1 MHPAV
6 PFRVEDREVL
16 LAFLREKPFAIIC
29 ASVKGAPLI
38 AQAPMIVREIDGEIA
53 LDFHLSRG
61 NMLAPHIVQGF
72 RAVILAAGND
82 AYISPDWYVRPD
94 QVPTWNY
101 VSVEA
106 EGSIAPL
113 NEAELIAQLDAISAL
128 EEGRLKPKAPWTR
141 QKMAPGK
148 FDAMLRGIVGGRMV
162 VDRLQGTFKLS
173 QNKADEDRSGAEV
186 GLADHPIADLMRKAR
201 P

>member
-16 LAFLREKPFAIIC
+16 LAFLRQRPFAIIC
-29 ASVKGAPLI
+29 ASLKGAPVI
-38 AQAPMIVREIDGEIA
+38 AQAPVIVREIAGEIV

-61 NMLAPHIVQGF
+61 NLLAPHIVQGF
-72 RAVILAAGND
+72 RAVILAAGDD
-82 AYISPDWYVRPD
+82 AYISPDWYVSPD

-106 EGSIAPL
+106 DGSIAPL
-113 NEAELIAQLDAISAL
+113 NEAELIAQLEDISAL

-141 QKMAPGK
+141 QKMATGK

-173 QNKADEDRSGAEV
+173 QNKADEDRAEAER
-186 GLADHPIADLMRKAR
+186 GLGDHPIADLMRKAR

>member
-16 LAFLREKPFAIIC
+16 LAFLRERPFAIIC

-53 LDFHLSRG
+53 LDFHVSRG

-72 RAVILAAGND
+72 RALILAAGND
-82 AYISPDWYVRPD
+82 AYISPDWYVGPD

-186 GLADHPIADLMRKAR
+186 GLGDHPIADLMRKAR

>member
-16 LAFLREKPFAIIC
+16 LAFLRERPFAIIC

-72 RAVILAAGND
+72 RAVILAAGTD
-82 AYISPDWYVRPD
+82 AYISPDWYLGPD

>member
-16 LAFLREKPFAIIC
+16 LAFLRERPFAIIC

-82 AYISPDWYVRPD
+82 AYISPDWYVGPD

>member
-16 LAFLREKPFAIIC
+16 LAFLRERPFAIIC

-53 LDFHLSRG
+53 LDFHVSRG

-72 RAVILAAGND
+72 RALILAAGND
-82 AYISPDWYVRPD
+82 AYISPDWYVGPD

>member
-16 LAFLREKPFAIIC
+16 LAFLRERPFAIIC

-82 AYISPDWYVRPD
+82 AYISPDWYVSPD

>member
-16 LAFLREKPFAIIC
+16 LAFLRERPYAIIC

-61 NMLAPHIVQGF
+61 NMLAPHIVLGF

-82 AYISPDWYVRPD
+82 AYISPDWYVGPD

>member
-16 LAFLREKPFAIIC
+16 LAFLRERPFAIIC

-82 AYISPDWYVRPD
+82 AYISPDWYVGPD

-173 QNKADEDRSGAEV
+173 QNKADEDRAGAEV
-186 GLADHPIADLMRKAR
+186 GLGDHPIADLMRKAR

>member
-16 LAFLREKPFAIIC
+16 LAFLRERPFAIIC

-53 LDFHLSRG
+53 LDFHVSRG

-72 RAVILAAGND
+72 RALILAAGND
-82 AYISPDWYVRPD
+82 AYISPDWYVGPD

-101 VSVEA
+101 VSVVA

-148 FDAMLRGIVGGRMV
+148 FDAMLRGIVCGRMV

>member
-16 LAFLREKPFAIIC
+16 LAFLRQRPFAIIC
-29 ASVKGAPLI
+29 ASLKGAPVI
-38 AQAPMIVREIDGEIA
+38 AQAPVIVREIAGEIV

-61 NMLAPHIVQGF
+61 NLLAPHIVQGF
-72 RAVILAAGND
+72 RAVILAAGDD
-82 AYISPDWYVRPD
+82 AYISPDWYVSPD

>member
-82 AYISPDWYVRPD
+82 AYISPDWYVSPD